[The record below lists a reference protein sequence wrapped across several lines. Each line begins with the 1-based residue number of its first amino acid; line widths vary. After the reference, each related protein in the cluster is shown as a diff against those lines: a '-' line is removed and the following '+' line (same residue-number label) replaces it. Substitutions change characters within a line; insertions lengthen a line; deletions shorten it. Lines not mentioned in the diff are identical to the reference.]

1 MAFSK
6 FISIIFGILGSY
18 YFIIILFDVLKSNNK
33 VAQVTNHV
41 VQFDTIEKP
50 VIVSAEP
57 EEILQS
63 ANTKPE
69 QKFKKY
75 LPLEDNVQT
84 RVDKKSSPLID
95 LGLET
100 ISGDAYTVN
109 GENLSKF
116 MIA

>member
-1 MAFSK
+1 MTFSK
-6 FISIIFGILGSY
+6 FISFVFGVLGSY

-33 VAQVTNHV
+33 IAQVTTHV

-50 VIVSAEP
+50 EIVSSEP
-57 EEILQS
+57 QEILQS
-63 ANTKPE
+63 TNTKSE
-69 QKFKKY
+69 EDFKKY
-75 LPLEDNVQT
+75 LPPKDNVQT
-84 RVDKKSSPLID
+84 KVDKKKSPLID